1 VAGPAV
7 LTALRRARAGRVALE
22 VDGRPW
28 RVVPDEVALAAG
40 LRAGLVLDRA
50 ALRRLR
56 RELRRVEAMEAAARV
71 LAHRDLARE
80 RLGERLLRAG
90 VAAGDRERTLASLE
104 RAGVVDD
111 ARLAHSRAGV
121 LAARGWGDEAIRA
134 RLEAEG
140 IREEERRDA
149 LAALAPEPE
158 RAVEVADGEVDRRRA
173 AALLTRRGFSP
184 DSIDAAVGF
193 LDADG

>member
-1 VAGPAV
+1 VAGSAV

-71 LAHRDLARE
+71 LAHRDLAPPPRRSRPPANRALHMIAVC
-80 RLGERLLRAG
+80 RLRYCDRTRAYAARRTAEGLSKKEIIRCLKRYIARDIYHTLRADIT
-90 VAAGDRERTLASLE
+90 ALE
-104 RAGVVDD
+104 R
-111 ARLAHSRAGV
+111 
-121 LAARGWGDEAIRA
+121 
-134 RLEAEG
+134 
-140 IREEERRDA
+140 
-149 LAALAPEPE
+149 P
-158 RAVEVADGEVDRRRA
+158 
-173 AALLTRRGFSP
+173 T
-184 DSIDAAVGF
+184 
-193 LDADG
+193 